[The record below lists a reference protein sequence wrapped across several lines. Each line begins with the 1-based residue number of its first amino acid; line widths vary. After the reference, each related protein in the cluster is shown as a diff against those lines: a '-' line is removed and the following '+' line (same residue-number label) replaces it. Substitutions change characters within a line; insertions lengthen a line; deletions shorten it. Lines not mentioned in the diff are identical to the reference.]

1 LVIKSAQSDNEHA
14 LKLARKIDDPWYRT
28 QALAWVARYAPIGKV
43 EGLAKEAL
51 ETAAEQADPY
61 KVVAA
66 SAWPVRAL
74 IERERG
80 EVAEEAIVRLL
91 DLSERIDHPV
101 SRLEALFLLWEAVYL
116 LGDGMRR
123 QVQDKLVAACRA
135 ADSWKAGDRLAWAAT
150 ILAADHPEEAQELVA
165 ALREGRVKR
174 QALRRMGAGK
184 TEKVR
189 EFFS

>member
-1 LVIKSAQSDNEHA
+1 MVIKSAQSDNEHA

-28 QALAWVARYAPIGKV
+28 QALAWVARYAPNGKI
-43 EGLAKEAL
+43 EKLGREAL
-51 ETAAEQADPY
+51 DSASEQVDPY

-74 IERERG
+74 IERDLG

-123 QVQDKLVAACRA
+123 QVRDKLVAACRA
-135 ADSWKAGDRLAWAAT
+135 ADSWKAGDRLSWAAT
-150 ILAADHPEEAQELVA
+150 ILAADHP
-165 ALREGRVKR
+165 
-174 QALRRMGAGK
+174 
-184 TEKVR
+184 
-189 EFFS
+189 